1 MFWLSPAVYKS
12 SVRFYKYYTL
22 GTRILDINPYVV
34 AAAAAALLEEELA
47 EIGGAGLSPSGDNRL
62 RRREGSVTAMPR
74 GEWLTH

>member
-22 GTRILDINPYVV
+22 GTRIPDINHYVV

-47 EIGGAGLSPSGDNRL
+47 EIGGAGLSPSEDNHL
-62 RRREGSVTAMPR
+62 RRRGGSVTAMPR